1 LLMGCRLSGN
11 SQAFMNAAKFETKG
25 KKRGRENRE
34 GKGEWLK
41 FPIAFH
47 ALHGNYWEFNRQ
59 EDYYF
64 LF

>member
-1 LLMGCRLSGN
+1 
-11 SQAFMNAAKFETKG
+11 MNAAKFETKG